1 MLTGCYVISERAH
14 SFCSGIHVKIELDSN
29 AEIQHHIASYSPGSV
44 VIDEQHYNT
53 SLIVS
58 PERVIAEWEPAN
70 FTDLAAHHMESVIAL
85 QPEIVVL
92 GTGRHLRFP
101 ATDVLEP
108 LLKQEIGYEI
118 MDTGAA
124 CRCYN
129 ILTTEGRRVI
139 AALLMIEA
147 S

>member
-1 MLTGCYVISERAH
+1 M
-14 SFCSGIHVKIELDSN
+14 KIELDSN
-29 AEIQHHIASYSPGSV
+29 ANSQHHIASYGAGSV
-44 VIDEQHYNT
+44 VIGEQHYST

-58 PERVIAEWEPAN
+58 PDRIIPDWEPEC
-70 FTDLAAHHMESVIAL
+70 FDDLAAHHLETVVTM
-85 QPEIVVL
+85 QPEIVVI
-92 GTGRHLRFP
+92 GTGRSLRFP
-101 ATDVLEP
+101 APEVLEP

-139 AALLMIEA
+139 AALLMIEQ